1 MKRIAIPI
9 GVLASLALGCGASA
23 NSSSSSAT
31 GLQGRVMRG
40 PVMPVCRVNVP
51 CDAPA
56 KGLMLRFA
64 RNGRVV
70 ARATT
75 NSKGWYR
82 VVLKPGRYSVRTN
95 ARGPE
100 AIPKPA
106 LATATSG
113 RFRRVDF
120 HLDTGL
126 R

>member
-1 MKRIAIPI
+1 MRRIAIPI
-9 GVLASLALGCGASA
+9 VLVAGLALGCGASDGT
-23 NSSSSSAT
+23 SSTTAT

-40 PVMPVCRVNVP
+40 PIMPVCRVNVP

-56 KGLMLRFA
+56 KGLTLRFSRA
-64 RNGRVV
+64 GRVV
-70 ARATT
+70 ATATT
-75 NSKGWYR
+75 NAKGWYR

-95 ARGPE
+95 RRGPE
-100 AIPKPA
+100 ATPRPS

-120 HLDTGL
+120 HVDTGI

>member
-1 MKRIAIPI
+1 MKRIAIPAA
-9 GVLASLALGCGASA
+9 LAAGLALGCGASA
-23 NSSSSSAT
+23 NSSTSNAT

-40 PVMPVCRVNVP
+40 PIMPVCRVNVP

-56 KGLMLRFA
+56 PGVTLRFT

-82 VVLKPGRYSVRTN
+82 VVLKPGRYTVRTSR
-95 ARGPE
+95 RGPE

-106 LATATSG
+106 LATATTG